1 MLVMERAQLKYFTMP
16 AALIIYERASIPLRI
31 CASTQIVQV
40 ASYIPHSAVL
50 SPDRR
55 FHLTEWIGIWQR

>member
-1 MLVMERAQLKYFTMP
+1 MP